1 MSSAA
6 RRLEITESQDRL
18 CDSLAA
24 TPVAAAAGVS
34 AASAA
39 PDDHAGDT
47 VSDTDVLVA
56 ALLDPAIRLSAEVL
70 SVKRV
75 AAGAGVSYGHSFRTL
90 SETTLALVSIGYGH
104 GIPRKAGNRAFVTW
118 WDSSFARTRR
128 FPIVG
133 RVAMDV
139 LVVDAQD
146 FDIRAGADVVLFGDP
161 LAGEISLLE
170 WATSVGE
177 SPMTV
182 IASLDARVT
191 RVTRV
196 ASAARAVRAESVVRK

>member
-1 MSSAA
+1 V
-6 RRLEITESQDRL
+6 L
-18 CDSLAA
+18 CDSLG
-24 TPVAAAAGVS
+24 AGTFP
-34 AASAA
+34 AASADRS
-39 PDDHAGDT
+39 DDIERAGDT
-47 VSDTDVLVA
+47 VSDTDALVA
-56 ALLDPAIRLSAEVL
+56 AILTPAIRLSAEVL

-75 AAGAGVSYGHSFRTL
+75 AAGVGVSYGHSYRTQ
-90 SETTLALVSIGYGH
+90 SESTLALVSIGYGH

-118 WDSSFARTRR
+118 WDSSVARTRR

-139 LVVDAQD
+139 LVVNALES
-146 FDIRAGADVVLFGDP
+146 DIRAGMDVVLFGDP

-177 SPMTV
+177 SPVAV
-182 IASLDARVT
+182 IASLDSRVT

-196 ASAARAVRAESVVRK
+196 AGVASAARAVGAESPVRE